1 MKNKD
6 DQIIR
11 KQVSITNG
19 ELEVL
24 KEWVLLPNDMYENA
38 IINGVVNQIIKNN
51 S

>member
-1 MKNKD
+1 MKKEKMVRT
-6 DQIIR
+6 QVTII
-11 KQVSITNG
+11 NG

>member
-1 MKNKD
+1 MKKEKMV
-6 DQIIR
+6 R
-11 KQVSITNG
+11 TQVTITNG

>member
-1 MKNKD
+1 MKKEKMV
-6 DQIIR
+6 R
-11 KQVSITNG
+11 TQVTITNG

-38 IINGVVNQIIKNN
+38 IINGVVNQIIKNK